1 MEGMAHKKQKHA
13 EGSNDN
19 SSRGYLDL
27 IAAPLNLLGFALLLD
42 CLKIFPHAFP
52 LRTEGIAGILN
63 RCLPPHEQVDPI
75 TMYNV
80 IDKLMNS
87 PVTSETA
94 GAYVA
99 NCVSRP
105 NVQAIAEDACTRF
118 VAFPRAI
125 KCILCS
131 CRLKWVDT
139 NGPRRP
145 FLYPD
150 GAGPSKG
157 IVQEKICP
165 SCNTLFSV
173 GFYSPGSSGARKPY
187 PADLDSQAWLEL
199 SEETMIG
206 KDLLRRHD
214 NNL

>member
-13 EGSNDN
+13 EGSNDS

-42 CLKIFPHAFP
+42 CLKIFPNAFP
-52 LRTEGIAGILN
+52 LRTEVIAGILN
-63 RCLPPHEQVDPI
+63 RCLPPHERVDPI

-99 NCVSRP
+99 NCP

-125 KCILCS
+125 KCILNKIS
-131 CRLKWVDT
+131 K
-139 NGPRRP
+139 RR
-145 FLYPD
+145 
-150 GAGPSKG
+150 
-157 IVQEKICP
+157 
-165 SCNTLFSV
+165 
-173 GFYSPGSSGARKPY
+173 
-187 PADLDSQAWLEL
+187 
-199 SEETMIG
+199 
-206 KDLLRRHD
+206 
-214 NNL
+214 